1 MDGKKIFESIIFK
14 PKDTLKYAFISYK
27 ENSLW
32 EQHSD
37 IIHNTPGNDE
47 FANYDSAYYGR
58 CTILTLSEKRIKQG
72 IKGIKLN
79 LLRPANILIHTPG
92 MFLTYPE
99 KAKNYMGRQ
108 VHLELPAEVILGNS
122 YTWKVKHEVHE
133 LVELNGNGCINQKQY
148 SKDQCVD
155 KIIQSESLEKVG
167 CTTPF
172 GIDKSKICAN
182 VSNAIKAL
190 KIYDEGMNMWR
201 WNGSDILARECL
213 IPCSIFT
220 FSTEAINSRQDIMG
234 KELHAM
240 VVIKFEDL
248 IKVTTD
254 YYTYTALSLIAEI
267 GGYVGLFLG
276 ISVNQII
283 NLIDILVENFQ

>member
-1 MDGKKIFESIIFK
+1 MKSALIR
-14 PKDTLKYAFISYK
+14 YK
-27 ENSLW
+27 GDSRF

-37 IIHNTPGNDE
+37 IIHNIPENDE

-72 IKGIKLN
+72 IKSIKLY
-79 LLRPANILIHTPG
+79 LFRPANILMHTPG

-99 KAKNYMGRQ
+99 RAKNYMGRQ
-108 VHLELPAEVILGNS
+108 VRLELPDEVKLGSS

-155 KIIQSESLEKVG
+155 KIIQRESLEKVG

-172 GIDKSKICAN
+172 EIDKSRICAN

-201 WNGSDILARECL
+201 WNGSDILPSECL

-220 FSTEAINSRQDIMG
+220 FSTEAINSKKVIFNNP
-234 KELHAM
+234 ESPHAM
-240 VVIKFEDL
+240 VEIKFEDL
-248 IKVTTD
+248 IKVTTE
-254 YYTYTALSLIAEI
+254 YYTYTAVSLIAEI

-283 NLIDILVENFQ
+283 NLIDILVEKFQQIGEHLKK